1 MDRRRVGIQVT
12 ALVGAVGVGML
23 VEYFVLDR
31 QHAARRRHT
40 VRDRTVSMARRRA
53 RASVRRA
60 KYLEGVAEGVAYK
73 AAHTL
78 PGVGGRGEPLD
89 DVALAQKVEST
100 AFRRAHVPKDRVSVN
115 AENGVVFL
123 RGELDDE
130 KQIETLVRVAATVDG
145 VRQVRN
151 MLHTATDAGA
161 RADL

>member
-1 MDRRRVGIQVT
+1 MSGRRVGIRVT

-23 VEYFVLDR
+23 VEYFFLDR

-40 VRDRTVSMARRRA
+40 VRDRAAAMARRRA

-60 KYLEGVAEGVAYK
+60 KYLEGVAEGVAHK
-73 AAHTL
+73 TAHVL
-78 PGVGGRGEPLD
+78 PGIGGRGEPPD
-89 DVALAQKVEST
+89 DVTLAQKVEST

-130 KQIETLVRVAATVDG
+130 QQIETLVRMTATVEG
-145 VRQVRN
+145 VQQVRN
-151 MLHTATDAGA
+151 MLHTTGH
-161 RADL
+161 

>member
-1 MDRRRVGIQVT
+1 LDRRRLGIQV
-12 ALVGAVGVGML
+12 AAIVGAVGAGML
-23 VEYFVLDR
+23 IEYFLVDR
-31 QHAARRRHT
+31 QHAARRRHM
-40 VRDRTVSMARRRA
+40 VRDRTLATARRRA

-73 AAHTL
+73 AAHTV
-78 PGVGGRGEPLD
+78 PGVGGRGEPPD
-89 DVALAQKVEST
+89 DVTLAQKVEST

-130 KQIETLVRVAATVDG
+130 TQINTLVRMAATVEG

-151 MLHTATDAGA
+151 LLHTANDAA
-161 RADL
+161 P